1 LKRTRK
7 LPLEIRF
14 LMAMTRDNAALR
26 KIREEIGSD
35 VHSECFKVML
45 YESYKKDVVLFRKG
59 RKII

>member
-1 LKRTRK
+1 
-7 LPLEIRF
+7 
-14 LMAMTRDNAALR
+14 MAMTRDNAALR